1 MSDQG
6 WGIVFVLVIAA
17 LITLFL
23 IVAVWQGL
31 KLEQA
36 KAATREAVAQD
47 EAYRTLAERATA
59 AQQAMAEEQ
68 RKTAEELA
76 ALRSRVAAIETMMR
90 EVG

>member
-1 MSDQG
+1 MSGQG

-17 LITLFL
+17 LVTVFL

-31 KLEQA
+31 KVEQA
-36 KAATREAVAQD
+36 KAASREAVAQD
-47 EAYRTLAERATA
+47 EAYRKLAEQATA
-59 AQQAMAEEQ
+59 AQQTIAEEQ